1 VKIDGLKCHPNIV
14 FLLSQADSADI
25 LIIFDSKNN
34 MMKVRIGN
42 DLVVEAAA
50 KYDGAEFV
58 EYYIGGVSSDVR
70 ERYEALI
77 QRAVLPTSPLTC

>member
-1 VKIDGLKCHPNIV
+1 
-14 FLLSQADSADI
+14 
-25 LIIFDSKNN
+25 
-34 MMKVRIGN
+34 MKVRIGN